1 MAGLNLTDERG
12 YNQIFAPVGATPV
25 RARRRTDWMLAQ
37 IARVGARRVLEI
49 GSGTGENAAL
59 LAAET
64 EAEVVAVDISQAFID
79 IARYRHQA
87 KNLRFERL
95 DLLGDQPLAFGQ
107 FDMVCGNGILHHL
120 VTELPRVLK
129 ALHRLT
135 NPGGGLAFIEPNFLN
150 PWCAFAFGTRLGRR
164 MARLEPDEMAFTPGE
179 LRQALADAGW
189 RDVQVKMQDFLVPG
203 LPLPLVKP
211 VLAVEPLLE
220 ATVLT
225 SWLAQSHFMTASA

>member
-37 IARVGARRVLEI
+37 IARVDAKRVLEI

-59 LAAET
+59 LAAGT
-64 EAEVVAVDISQAFID
+64 DAEVVAVDISPAFID
-79 IARYRHQA
+79 IARYRH
-87 KNLRFERL
+87 KGSNLRFELL
-95 DLLGDQPLAFGQ
+95 DLLGDEVLEFGK

-120 VTELPRVLK
+120 VKQLPRVLGN
-129 ALHRLT
+129 LHRMT

-150 PWCAFAFGTRLGRR
+150 PYCAFAFGTKIGRR
-164 MARLEPDEMAFTPGE
+164 MARLEPDEMAFPPAH
-179 LRQALADAGW
+179 LRQGLAEAGW
-189 RDVQVKMQDFLVPG
+189 RDVEVKMRDFLIPG

-211 VLAVEPLLE
+211 VLAVEPMLE
-220 ATVLT
+220 ATPLT
-225 SWLAQSHFMTASA
+225 SWLAQSHFMTAKA